1 MAELN
6 DNALITLEE
15 LKLYLDK
22 SADTD
27 EDPFFELLINNA
39 SDFLDRYCGRILKSA
54 TYTHERYDGGERK
67 IFLQHWPI
75 TDVVQVC
82 SGKLDVVRIKYTSTT
97 AYNAYAKVTTT
108 GIILTVDGTPL
119 AEKTFATY
127 TTLAT
132 MATAID
138 GESGWEA
145 AVVNSD
151 YNSYPST
158 QIFQKLNRYALNQYV
173 YLQVPDEPIDDYEI
187 DYDNGILDFSSVF
200 TSGWRNIFV
209 TYTGGYSTVP
219 GALQQICLELV
230 KYKYNMRKEDTS
242 MKSET
247 MGKVYEYTRAE
258 LKDAL
263 PPDMIAELELFR
275 SRDI

>member
-22 SADTD
+22 SADEA

-67 IFLQHWPI
+67 IFLKHWPV

-82 SGKLDVVRIKYTSTT
+82 SGELDVVKIKYTSTT
-97 AYNAYAKVTTT
+97 AYNAYVKVTTT

-127 TTLAT
+127 TTLST

-145 AVVNSD
+145 SVVNSD
-151 YNSYPST
+151 YNSYPSS
-158 QIFQKLNRYALNQYV
+158 QIFQKLNRFALNQYA
-173 YLQVPDEPIDDYEI
+173 YLQVPGEPLDGYEI
-187 DYDNGILDFSSVF
+187 DYDNGILYFSSAF
-200 TSGWRNIFV
+200 SSGWRNIYI
-209 TYTGGYSTVP
+209 TSTGGYTTVP
-219 GALQQICLELV
+219 GALQQICLEMV
-230 KYKYNMRKEDTS
+230 KYKYNNRKQDS
-242 MKSET
+242 GMKSET

-263 PPDMIAELELFR
+263 PPDMMAELELFK
-275 SRDI
+275 SRDF

>member
-27 EDPFFELLINNA
+27 DDPFFELLINNA
-39 SDFLDRYCGRILKSA
+39 SDFIDRYCGRILKSA
-54 TYTHERYDGGERK
+54 TYTHERYDGSERK
-67 IFLQHWPI
+67 IFLEHWPVS
-75 TDVVQVC
+75 DVVQVC
-82 SGKLDVVRIKYTSTT
+82 SGKADVVSVKYTSAT
-97 AYNAYAKVTTT
+97 AYNAYMKVTTT
-108 GIILTVDGTPL
+108 GVILTVDGTPL

-145 AVVNSD
+145 AVASSD

-158 QIFQKLNRYALNQYV
+158 QIFKKLNRFALNQYA
-173 YLQVPDEPIDDYEI
+173 YLQIPDEPLDGYEI
-187 DYDNGILDFSSVF
+187 DYDNGILDFSPIFS
-200 TSGWRNIFV
+200 SGWRNVFV
-209 TYTGGYSTVP
+209 TYTGGYETVP

-230 KYKYNMRKEDTS
+230 KYKYNNRKQDS
-242 MKSET
+242 GMKSEQI
-247 MGKVYEYTRAE
+247 GKVYQYTRQD

-263 PPDMIAELELFR
+263 PPDMMAELELFK
-275 SRDI
+275 SRDS